1 MIAVCVPTAS
11 IVTMLPLISRSF
23 NNSGIA
29 VISFVFESTGSCAS
43 INPRTV
49 STTFSSIGVVSPFVF
64 SVAPHNA
71 FPSIA
76 RWVFLDSTISP
87 IHSIKAY
94 KANSSSM
101 PFNIR
106 VIVEGEAIPYFK
118 FICFRSSSK
127 WVLHHFRLL
136 RIVVRPQRNPRVT
149 HTSISPRSCLFSLPH
164 R

>member
-1 MIAVCVPTAS
+1 MIAVCVPIAS
-11 IVTMLPLISRSF
+11 IVTVLPFISRSF
-23 NNSGIA
+23 NNSGITA
-29 VISFVFESTGSCAS
+29 ISFVFASTGSCAS

-49 STTFSSIGVVSPFVF
+49 STTFSSIGVAAPFVF
-64 SVAPHNA
+64 SVAPRSP

-76 RWVFLDSTISP
+76 RCVFFESTISP

-101 PFNIR
+101 PHSIR
-106 VIVEGEAIPYFK
+106 VMVEGEAIPCFNS
-118 FICFRSSSK
+118 ICFCSSSR
-127 WVLHHFRLL
+127 WFLHHLRLL

-149 HTSISPRSCLFSLPH
+149 HTSISARSCFFSLPH